1 VLLRHLQHHS
11 GRLAEWLEPP
21 PSTATSSDASDWAAV
36 TAVLWRALLLVLL
49 AVLVPVKWIA
59 AAALIVCFAWN
70 AKPVVGMCPLSF
82 FNTN

>member
-1 VLLRHLQHHS
+1 
-11 GRLAEWLEPP
+11 
-21 PSTATSSDASDWAAV
+21 V

-70 AKPVVGMCPLSF
+70 AKPVVGMCPFHFS
-82 FNTN
+82 TQMI